1 MTDIFTDK
9 GLKLLLL
16 TFVGGFGIGL
26 AIGIIGFVLVVDAM
40 AK

>member
-9 GLKLLLL
+9 GLKILLL

-26 AIGIIGFVLVVDAM
+26 AIGIIGFCMIVDVM